1 MAACRKH
8 VYKTMCEQAG
18 GDRKGRSGDVRYES
32 RYKRGKAP
40 KASASRTARGY

>member
-40 KASASRTARGY
+40 KVKATARRA